1 MVSEIVTVS
10 VAEGLH
16 ARPAAEFAKLC
27 AMGASQVKVGKP
39 DFEGVRGDSILSLM
53 TLAVKCG
60 DKLLIQVNG
69 DDEHQLLERLK
80 AVVSDS
86 ISH

>member
-1 MVSEIVTVS
+1 MVSEIVTVT

-27 AMGASQVKVGKP
+27 ATAQCLVKVGKP

-53 TLAVKCG
+53 TLAAKCG

-69 DDEHQLLERLK
+69 DGENDLLNQLK
-80 AVVSDS
+80 AIVSAPA
-86 ISH
+86 SH

>member
-1 MVSEIVTVS
+1 MVSEIVTVTVS
-10 VAEGLH
+10 EGLH

-27 AMGASQVKVGKP
+27 ASGASQVKVGRP

-53 TLAVKCG
+53 TLAAKCG

-69 DDEHQLLERLK
+69 EDEHQLLNRLK
-80 AVVSDS
+80 AVVSGQ

>member
-27 AMGASQVKVGKP
+27 SMGASQVKVGKP

-53 TLAVKCG
+53 TLAAKCG

-80 AVVSDS
+80 AVVSEP